1 MLRKLLFA
9 LTLILATTTIA
20 HAQATIAVDI
30 NTATLQWNAPSGGG
44 APTEYRVKCGTAA
57 SSYTLPPTIVPFP
70 TTTVPVKS
78 AIPSAGNYFC
88 VVSAANQFGESPNSN
103 EIAFQA
109 GDVPLAPT
117 NLVIQSR

>member
-1 MLRKLLFA
+1 MFSKLLFA
-9 LTLILATTTIA
+9 LTLILATSTIVY
-20 HAQATIAVDI
+20 AQATIAVDI
-30 NTATLQWNAPSGGG
+30 NTATLQWTAPVGGA

-57 SSYTLPPTIVPFP
+57 GSYTLPPTIVPTP

-78 AIPSAGNYFC
+78 AIPSSGSYFC

-103 EIAFQA
+103 EVAFQA